1 MLFVYLDI
9 YSIYLTILTY
19 NTSTTLLYHINIQQ
33 IAIFSRIEATKAAQQ
48 LQDLRAVTGGT
59 NNVTVATLQD
69 VGQNIAD
76 VLSLNPLISTT
87 ITGSSG
93 SIGQLS
99 ETVEGSDIPM
109 SVLHTT
115 ARHINSSTSSSSSD
129 NV

>member
-1 MLFVYLDI
+1 M
-9 YSIYLTILTY
+9 
-19 NTSTTLLYHINIQQ
+19 YHNNIQQ

-87 ITGSSG
+87 TGTSG
-93 SIGQLS
+93 SIVQLS
-99 ETVEGSDIPM
+99 ETEEGSDIPM

-115 ARHINSSTSSSSSD
+115 ARHHNRSSSSSSSD
-129 NV
+129 HV